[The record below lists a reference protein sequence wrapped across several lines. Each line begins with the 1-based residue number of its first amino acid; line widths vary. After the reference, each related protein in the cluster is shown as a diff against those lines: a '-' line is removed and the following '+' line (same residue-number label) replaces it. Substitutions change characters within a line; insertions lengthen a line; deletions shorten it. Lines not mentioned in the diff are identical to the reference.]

1 MANNGLDDERRMTIG
16 PWKRAA
22 GLLGANVESYP
33 KHGVSSKVLLLS
45 KWLGCLAPS
54 SPEPPDYSG
63 EFPFCSPI
71 EVLNELQ
78 WVPIVQFIFHRS
90 TKSSRSWKYFNF
102 LRISNN
108 GAMEFAEISLAFCVE
123 YELLTLSRVRTKN
136 HLDCVLRPAAYM
148 MWTAG
153 CDCGLRGLGG
163 LVVFPKSLLLICGA
177 SLII

>member
-1 MANNGLDDERRMTIG
+1 
-16 PWKRAA
+16 
-22 GLLGANVESYP
+22 
-33 KHGVSSKVLLLS
+33 
-45 KWLGCLAPS
+45 
-54 SPEPPDYSG
+54 
-63 EFPFCSPI
+63 
-71 EVLNELQ
+71 
-78 WVPIVQFIFHRS
+78 
-90 TKSSRSWKYFNF
+90 
-102 LRISNN
+102 
-108 GAMEFAEISLAFCVE
+108 MEFAEISLAFCVE